1 MKDGEA
7 RLVLDGGL
15 TPPSVNG
22 CSHILM
28 AASHSQPPGG
38 RQAHISQ
45 MPLSSKQPLCW
56 GVGVGVGAGW
66 NRGSSSPLPAVLGP

>member
-15 TPPSVNG
+15 IAPSVNG
-22 CSHILM
+22 CSHIRV
-28 AASHSQPPGG
+28 ATSHSQPPRG

-45 MPLSSKQPLCW
+45 MPLSSKRPLCW
-56 GVGVGVGAGW
+56 GVGVGAGW
-66 NRGSSSPLPAVLGP
+66 DRGSSSLLPAVLGP